1 MDCRAAIQL
10 GGVAISTADV
20 YAIYVVLHAGHDRK
34 KIRQDSVNSGT
45 AFDVCTRV
53 IYKTRISMDM
63 VSAALLPSTESPVE
77 YEAQIAPASCSR
89 GSDGPSWQCHNTAIV
104 RKMDG

>member
-1 MDCRAAIQL
+1 
-10 GGVAISTADV
+10 
-20 YAIYVVLHAGHDRK
+20 
-34 KIRQDSVNSGT
+34 
-45 AFDVCTRV
+45 
-53 IYKTRISMDM
+53 MDM